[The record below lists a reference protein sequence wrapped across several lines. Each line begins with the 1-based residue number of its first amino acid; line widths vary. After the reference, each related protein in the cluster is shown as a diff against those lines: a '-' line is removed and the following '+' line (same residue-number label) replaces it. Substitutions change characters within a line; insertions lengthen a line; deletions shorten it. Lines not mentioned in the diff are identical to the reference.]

1 MGSNLGGLS
10 VITNHPRAHLHSACA
25 SCHHTQT
32 RFVCVYIY
40 RPGAGLV
47 NGDRYSTGGG
57 EFVQIPVQRGR
68 RWGQSQWELAQMPSA
83 DTAAGPGKN
92 SPLESSSGGC
102 LGERWG
108 GSSPLVNAVIFS
120 LGDADLLLVSS
131 VSPKQSP
138 YLWQNLEEDKGG
150 KGDFVC
156 GTYLF
161 IYLFIAAWKEEI
173 KLDFKWG
180 CCSNGGR

>member
-1 MGSNLGGLS
+1 
-10 VITNHPRAHLHSACA
+10 
-25 SCHHTQT
+25 
-32 RFVCVYIY
+32 
-40 RPGAGLV
+40 
-47 NGDRYSTGGG
+47 
-57 EFVQIPVQRGR
+57 
-68 RWGQSQWELAQMPSA
+68 MPSA

-92 SPLESSSGGC
+92 SPLESRSGGC

-131 VSPKQSP
+131 VSPKQFP
-138 YLWQNLEEDKGG
+138 YLWQNQEEDKGG

-161 IYLFIAAWKEEI
+161 IYLFIAAWE
-173 KLDFKWG
+173 
-180 CCSNGGR
+180 GRNKVGFQVGLLQ